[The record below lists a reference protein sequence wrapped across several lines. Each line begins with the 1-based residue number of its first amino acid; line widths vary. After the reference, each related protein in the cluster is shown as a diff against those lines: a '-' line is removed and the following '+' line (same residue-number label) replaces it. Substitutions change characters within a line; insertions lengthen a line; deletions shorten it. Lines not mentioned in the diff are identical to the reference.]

1 MCVTPFPLSESRE
14 AIMTGLEA
22 VVQHE
27 VSMAKGRLLDL
38 QQRIQ
43 DTNALIAQM
52 QRSLQSPNAP
62 RSVVATLR
70 SLESRL
76 QVLEEEFQVFAAR
89 KSLDVCSYRMF
100 NQTDKFKLS
109 GFAKALVDFQATF
122 SLTYDALKNGRKQR
136 ATISPEVEAA
146 TAFDFG
152 YAFSGSVGVVLT
164 LENERLLLG
173 ETLLDETI
181 GVVFEMAKA
190 TTSEEIA
197 VFAKRIGPP
206 PIRALYK
213 WASDHLTA
221 DMGADIEWRKDSA
234 RTALL
239 IQKPELYQLR
249 EAIAATSDE
258 TIQHETYTGTLQ
270 GLDVTTKRFRLERPD
285 GEEIVGSTGDVV
297 GPGHSRPVPSTQT
310 VRLELKTKIHYSTEK
325 EDRIWRLLGFVD
337 E

>member
-1 MCVTPFPLSESRE
+1 
-14 AIMTGLEA
+14 MTK
-22 VVQHE
+22 
-27 VSMAKGRLLDL
+27 SRLLDL

-52 QRSLQSPNAP
+52 QRSLQSPDVP
-62 RSVVATLR
+62 RSVIATLR

-76 QVLEEEFQVFAAR
+76 QMLEHEFLELASR

-100 NQTDKFKLS
+100 TATDKFKLS
-109 GFAKALVDFQATF
+109 GFAKALADFQATF
-122 SLTYDALKNGRKQR
+122 SLTYDALKHGPKQR

-152 YAFSGSVGVVLT
+152 YAFSGSLGVVLT

-173 ETLLDETI
+173 ETLLDETAN
-181 GVVFEMAKA
+181 VVFQMAKA
-190 TTSEEIA
+190 TTSEEVA

-213 WASDHLTA
+213 WASDHVAA
-221 DMGADIEWRKDSA
+221 DMGADIEWRKDGA
-234 RTALL
+234 RSALL
-239 IQKPELYQLR
+239 VQQQELYRLR

-258 TIQHETYTGTLQ
+258 TTERHTYTGTLK

-297 GPGHSRPVPSTQT
+297 RAGHSVEVPSTQT
-310 VRLELKTKIHYSTEK
+310 VRLELKTKIHYSTDK
-325 EDRIWRLLGFVD
+325 EERIWRLLGFVS
-337 E
+337 EQE